1 MKLVLAAL
9 AAMLLLGACSPEYNW
24 REVRSREHGYAV
36 MLPARPASM
45 TRQIRLRGFEVT
57 MAMQG
62 ARAGGAAFTV
72 AAAALPDD
80 SRATREEA
88 VASMRAA
95 MVRNIAGTERAS
107 AAAKVDVVDAGG
119 AACGRLDASRI
130 EVHGRMREER
140 VAMHAG
146 FVAHGARAYQ
156 WVVLGGAPDPEQVR
170 TFLDSFRL
178 TDCGR

>member
-1 MKLVLAAL
+1 
-9 AAMLLLGACSPEYNW
+9 
-24 REVRSREHGYAV
+24 
-36 MLPARPASM
+36 MLPRQVGGEGLGFP
-45 TRQIRLRGFEVT
+45 TQLVEIEDRQITRISEL
-57 MAMQG
+57 
-62 ARAGGAAFTV
+62 
-72 AAAALPDD
+72 DD
-80 SRATREEA
+80 STVTQYE
-88 VASMRAA
+88 
-95 MVRNIAGTERAS
+95 N
-107 AAAKVDVVDAGG
+107 DP
-119 AACGRLDASRI
+119 RI